1 MRQLLVWDALLFM
14 LYWSLMTMLV
24 VCLLC
29 LRGFWRYLNW
39 YDKMQ
44 AYHMCPLFNHRNIS
58 VYSSLICKSS
68 EISIHL
74 ALNQTPRI
82 DLDNTLWRNIIYNFD
97 NINCNV
103 RMVDFRSRIQKMTS
117 SLCHEDVDWKYLWR
131 YSFGKTRK
139 KCLDESFDAHNYSM
153 IFYTLWN
160 IITFS
165 STSLYFS
172 VNNVFRKLS
181 SLQKFAGMLK
191 SMSSL
196 ILRTLYG
203 GVVSRGLAG
212 VDCAWALLIYR
223 LSNFSLLPFKDDKWG
238 CNPSPTSWCR
248 ATIQNTEAF
257 LTLDSTLSYA

>member
-1 MRQLLVWDALLFM
+1 
-14 LYWSLMTMLV
+14 
-24 VCLLC
+24 
-29 LRGFWRYLNW
+29 
-39 YDKMQ
+39 MQ

-172 VNNVFRKLS
+172 VINVFRKLS
-181 SLQKFAGMLK
+181 SLHKFAGMLK